1 MTSRSLSQFII
12 TCTIILLPLLALGA
26 ITANPVNPAP
36 DFTGIDTEG
45 NTVTLS
51 DYRGEVVI
59 LHFTGLETPLCL
71 ECEQEMKDQLKELE
85 SLEST
90 ANNISIITIN
100 IRKNAY
106 SESGKDI
113 AEDEYKIKIS
123 WPWLEDFSPY
133 PIGTLYFDYWTV
145 DGSFSNPTLVLIDH
159 NQSIVGV
166 YNVYCIGK
174 GSIDGVQSA
183 QSLADDAEKILS
195 GEWNITDV
203 ETSESSVG
211 FLGMFALGIIT
222 VLSPCSIALLIS
234 MISYVGATQGKQR
247 GIKEESFLGFKIG
260 IAFTLGM
267 SIIFFLMGLLLSYI
281 GFFIEIS
288 TVFYLIA
295 GIILFILGV
304 NIIKPLKDTLSGLK
318 KSGKETGGIMEKGGK
333 IYEKISKKSLILG
346 GFFLGIFFAIGWAP
360 CAVSLIFPVF
370 ILVLTQKTGLLMGG
384 MLLFV
389 FGIGHGIPIIPLTT
403 LTRGLRAK
411 IGNAYVAAGKIVE
424 KVFAGVI
431 IVIAVIFILRYFGF
445 RLW

>member
-1 MTSRSLSQFII
+1 MASRFLSQFII

-26 ITANPVNPAP
+26 ITAHPVNPAP
-36 DFTGIDTEG
+36 DFTGSDTEG

-85 SLEST
+85 SIEST

-100 IRKNAY
+100 IRKNPY

-113 AEDEYKIKIS
+113 AEDDYKIKIS
-123 WPWLEDFSPY
+123 WPWIEDFSPY
-133 PIGTLYFDYWTV
+133 PIGNLYFDYWTV

-195 GEWNITDV
+195 GEWNITDI
-203 ETSESSVG
+203 ETSKSSVG

-222 VLSPCSIALLIS
+222 ALSPCSIALLIS
-234 MISYVGATQGKQR
+234 MISYVGATQGKQK

-360 CAVSLIFPVF
+360 CAISLIFPVF

-384 MLLFV
+384 MFLFV

-431 IVIAVIFILRYFGF
+431 IVIAVVFILRYFGF

>member
-1 MTSRSLSQFII
+1 MVSWHVTRFVFTSSLVV
-12 TCTIILLPLLALGA
+12 LPLLFLGS
-26 ITANPVNPAP
+26 IPVDSVIPAP
-36 DFTGIDTEG
+36 DFMVVDSEG
-45 NTVTLS
+45 NTVSLS
-51 DYRGEVVI
+51 DCRGEVVF
-59 LHFTGLETPLCL
+59 LHFMGLETPLCL
-71 ECEQEMKDQLKELE
+71 ECEQEMKDQLRELE
-85 SLEST
+85 TLDSI
-90 ANNISIITIN
+90 ANNISIITVN
-100 IRKNAY
+100 IRKNPY

-113 AEDEYKIKIS
+113 AEDDFKINVS
-123 WPWLEDFSPY
+123 WPWVEDFSPY
-133 PIGTLYFDYWTV
+133 PLGSLYFDYWTV
-145 DGSFSNPTLVLIDH
+145 DGSFSNPTIVLIDH

-174 GSIDGVQSA
+174 GPIDGVQSA

-195 GEWNITDV
+195 GEWNMTDI

-211 FLGMFALGIIT
+211 FLGMFVLGIVT
-222 VLSPCSIALLIS
+222 ALSPCSIALLIS
-234 MISYVGATQGKQR
+234 MISYVGATQEKQR
-247 GIKEESFLGFKIG
+247 GVKDESFLGFKIG

-295 GIILFILGV
+295 GSILFIMGV
-304 NIIKPLKDTLSGLK
+304 NIIKPLKGILSGLK

-333 IYEKISKKSLILG
+333 IYEKISKKSLIFG
-346 GFFLGIFFAIGWAP
+346 GFFLGIFFAMGWAP
-360 CAVSLIFPVF
+360 CAISLIFPVF

-411 IGNAYVAAGKIVE
+411 IGNAYFSAGKIVE

-431 IVIAVIFILRYFGF
+431 IVIAVVFILRYFGF

>member
-36 DFTGIDTEG
+36 NFTGSDTEG

-346 GFFLGIFFAIGWAP
+346 GVILGIFFAIGWAP

>member
-36 DFTGIDTEG
+36 NFTGSDTEG